1 MTKSTSW
8 VLIFLVATSVVVR
21 AQGSNV
27 RQQIANQF
35 GNNVTV
41 KEVTTRYDF
50 SGIAREITLPFDR
63 FPYKPGE
70 QLAGYVDSKNV
81 QPATPA
87 AKKLWNNWAKA
98 LPSFGAP
105 SQKIM
110 QSYSGKEGGVIMY
123 FRWAKPLPD
132 DARKAVCRVL
142 YGKDEKPVGVD
153 TKDELLLSDDWCMIW
168 SFAKPTSELKQAHQK
183 RTFDIVNQ
191 EARRWMD
198 ANPEKAKKYLLP
210 KK

>member
-1 MTKSTSW
+1 MVKSTLW
-8 VLIFLVATSVVVR
+8 LLILLAAASVAVR

-27 RQQIANQF
+27 QQQIQNQL
-35 GNNVTV
+35 GKNVTV
-41 KEVTTRYDF
+41 KDVTTRYDF

-63 FPYKPGE
+63 FPYQPGE
-70 QLAGYVDSKNV
+70 QPAGYVESKNGK
-81 QPATPA
+81 PATPA
-87 AKKLWNNWAKA
+87 AQKLWSNWAKV
-98 LPSFGAP
+98 LPSFGVP

-123 FRWAKPLPD
+123 FRWPKPLPI
-132 DARKAVCRVL
+132 DARKAVCKVL
-142 YGKDEKPVGVD
+142 YGKDEKPFGAD

-168 SFAKPTSELKQAHQK
+168 SFTKPTSELKQAHQK

-198 ANPEKAKKYLLP
+198 ANPEKAKKYLQP